1 MKMIPLQFETTT
13 VLHPVMSSIDVIV
26 PCYNYARFLKECVD
40 SVLAGGVPETRVLII
55 NDASPDDTAI
65 VANGLAQA
73 DSRVSVIHHPTNRGH
88 IATYNEG
95 IAWASADYLLV
106 LSADDYLLPDALR
119 RAVDVLEA
127 HPEIGFVFGN
137 VINSAESGLRA
148 PMASPSQATPKNL
161 RVMTGREFIKLI
173 AARKTINLVPTAT
186 AVVRTK
192 LQKQV
197 GGYRPDLPHA
207 GDLEMWLRLAA
218 HACVGM
224 MATCQAVYR
233 RHDQN
238 MQLSYYSAKCGL
250 SDLEQRL
257 AAVNSFYESSKTVL
271 AEADALRREL
281 ILPLA
286 QQSLELAHAAF
297 NAGDPGTA
305 GQFARLAVTVAP
317 RLKFSPSWLLLSG
330 KNHLGSRSW
339 RRLQPVRARMKNLLP
354 RRIKNVLRRM
364 LGPSPA
370 KESV

>member
-1 MKMIPLQFETTT
+1 
-13 VLHPVMSSIDVIV
+13 MSSIDVIV

-40 SVLAGGVPETRVLII
+40 SVLAGGVVETRVLII
-55 NDASPDDTAI
+55 NDASPDDTAA
-65 VANGLAQA
+65 VANRLAQT
-73 DSRVSVIHHPTNRGH
+73 DSRVSVIHHPHNRGH

-95 IAWASADYLLV
+95 IAWAEADYLLV
-106 LSADDYLLPDALR
+106 LSADDYLLPGALR

-127 HPEIGFVFGN
+127 HPEVGFVFGD

-148 PMASPSQATPKNL
+148 PMDSPSQAAPQDL
-161 RVMTGREFIKLI
+161 RIMTGREFIKLI

-186 AVVRTK
+186 AVVRTR

-197 GGYRPDLPHA
+197 AGYRPDLPHA

-218 HACVGM
+218 HASVGM

-238 MQLSYYSAKCGL
+238 MQLSYYSAKRGL
-250 SDLEQRL
+250 PDLEQRL
-257 AAVNSFYESSKTVL
+257 AAVNCFYEASQTVL
-271 AEADALRREL
+271 AEAGALRREL

-297 NAGDPGTA
+297 NAGDPATA
-305 GQFARLAVTVAP
+305 RQFGRLAVTAAP
-317 RLKFSPSWLLLSG
+317 RLKFSSGCLLFSG
-330 KNHLGSRSW
+330 KNILGFRSW
-339 RRLQPVRARMKNLLP
+339 QRLQPVRARMKDLLP
-354 RRIKNVLRRM
+354 RRFKNVLRRM

-370 KESV
+370 